1 MMIVMKEFIVNAMH
15 HFATSILVSWS
26 ACSLRALHPETIQ
39 ALLICFPLVEFSS
52 AQATADDIRAEIE
65 SVREEIQR
73 LRQQVRWKRLNH

>member
-1 MMIVMKEFIVNAMH
+1 
-15 HFATSILVSWS
+15 
-26 ACSLRALHPETIQ
+26 LHPETIQ

-73 LRQQVRWKRLNH
+73 LRQQVR